1 MFVSLKNIIPK
12 AIEKHGLRKRISAL
26 AEKEKIEKMISAV
39 LQKEVRVIK
48 HHGRKVVVRGEGF
61 AVASELRLRQE
72 EIRKKLEKENIHID
86 AIQHSL

>member
-12 AIEKHGLRKRISAL
+12 AIEKHGLRKHIGAL
-26 AEKEKIEKMISAV
+26 TEKEKIEKTISAV
-39 LQKEVRVIK
+39 LRREVRVIK

-61 AVASELRLRQE
+61 AVANELRLRQE
-72 EIRKKLEKENIHID
+72 EIRKKLEKENIYID